1 MKHTLANDIILTKP
15 HTKNYYI
22 QKNKYVQKLKQQYL

>member
-22 QKNKYVQKLKQQYL
+22 QKTNMYKN